1 MGHSR
6 FRWPDPPSNIE
17 QMPDWARELV
27 RFLEQDAQEDSQ
39 PINAQTYVVSNYTP
53 TRTLDASTA
62 TVSDVAD
69 VLCTLIAD
77 FIEAGTLKG

>member
-1 MGHSR
+1 MATPR

-27 RFLEQDAQEDSQ
+27 RFLEQDAQEDAQ
-39 PINAQTYVVSNYTP
+39 PINASTYAVSNYTP
-53 TRTLDASTA
+53 TRTLNASTA

-69 VLCTLIAD
+69 VLATLIAD
-77 FIEAGTLKG
+77 FIEAGILKG

>member
-1 MGHSR
+1 MR
-6 FRWPDPPSNIE
+6 QARLRWPDPPSNIE

-27 RFLEQDAQEDSQ
+27 RFLEQDAQEDAQS
-39 PINAQTYVVSNYTP
+39 INAETYVVTNYTP

-69 VLCTLIAD
+69 VLATLIAD
-77 FIEAGTLKG
+77 FIEAGILKG